1 MAKTVLVVEDD
12 GPIAEMLEQLLSSE
26 GYAVRTAGSGPEAL
40 ALVGGEAPDLITL
53 DLALPD
59 TDPAALLR
67 GLRARAG
74 QAPVVVISAHP
85 DQLDAG
91 HRALVAAVV
100 QKPFDIDVMLENIAR
115 VLSTGGDTPS
125 RPEA

>member
-26 GYAVRTAGSGPEAL
+26 GYAVLTAGSGPEAL
-40 ALVGGEAPDLITL
+40 ALVRRDAPDLITL

-67 GLRARAG
+67 GLRASAG
-74 QAPVVVISAHP
+74 QAPVVVISARP
-85 DQLDAG
+85 DQLDAE
-91 HRALVAAVV
+91 HRGLTAAVI
-100 QKPFDIDVMLENIAR
+100 QKPFDIDVMLESIAR
-115 VLSTGGDTPS
+115 VLSPDGDS
-125 RPEA
+125 LARPEA

>member
-12 GPIAEMLEQLLSSE
+12 GPIAEMLEHLLSSE
-26 GYAVRTAGSGPEAL
+26 GYAVHTVGSGPEAL
-40 ALVGGEAPDLITL
+40 AFVGGDAPDLITL

-67 GLRARAG
+67 ELRASAG

-85 DQLDAG
+85 DQLDAED
-91 HRALVAAVV
+91 RALIAAVI
-100 QKPFDIDVMLENIAR
+100 QKPFDIDDMLASIAR
-115 VLSTGGDTPS
+115 VLSPGVDTPA